1 MRIPDNKQTNELTNT
16 DENITSMAEVSRS
29 TRRQQTSIKAADLT
43 KFLQL
48 LIFQSGESSIESSC
62 IRIVIQISTKIEWS
76 RWDIPPFKNF
86 IIIRLQIFSFPAHK
100 LDIDNNITYSSS
112 IEQPNYSSK
121 YTEMLG
127 TWKWFGRNITT
138 EWERQNM
145 CDTACNIY
153 ILNCVFRA

>member
-76 RWDIPPFKNF
+76 R
-86 IIIRLQIFSFPAHK
+86 
-100 LDIDNNITYSSS
+100 
-112 IEQPNYSSK
+112 
-121 YTEMLG
+121 
-127 TWKWFGRNITT
+127 
-138 EWERQNM
+138 
-145 CDTACNIY
+145 
-153 ILNCVFRA
+153 